1 MRQSTYL
8 NVILTANAVLLTG
21 ILWTQLADRPTLAT
35 TALAQS
41 QPPGSGGVGI
51 PNAAA
56 QRQRMIE
63 SLHEIKGSIEA
74 TRQLLQ
80 SGKVK
85 VEVSNVDKLS
95 GDKRP

>member
-8 NVILTANAVLLTG
+8 NVILTVNAVLLTG
-21 ILWTQLADRPTLAT
+21 ILWTQLASGPALVPT
-35 TALAQS
+35 AQAQT

-51 PNAAA
+51 PNAAD

-63 SLHEIKGSIEA
+63 SLREIKGSVEA
-74 TRQLLQ
+74 TRRLLE

-85 VEVSNVDKLS
+85 VEVSNIDRLKNDRS
-95 GDKRP
+95 Q